1 MLHSDLTSRKMGLKS
16 LSLAYEKYFP
26 KNRLSLLSIFHQHSV
41 EEMSIAMFQTWEK
54 PHVSN
59 LSPAQDSTAKPSSR
73 RNLKLVILLE
83 QVAEENKT
91 SLLS

>member
-1 MLHSDLTSRKMGLKS
+1 MSM
-16 LSLAYEKYFP
+16 
-26 KNRLSLLSIFHQHSV
+26 FHQESV
-41 EEMSIAMFQTWEK
+41 EEMPIAMFQTWEN

-59 LSPAQDSTAKPSSR
+59 LSPAQDFTAKLSGL

-83 QVAEENKT
+83 QVGGENKT